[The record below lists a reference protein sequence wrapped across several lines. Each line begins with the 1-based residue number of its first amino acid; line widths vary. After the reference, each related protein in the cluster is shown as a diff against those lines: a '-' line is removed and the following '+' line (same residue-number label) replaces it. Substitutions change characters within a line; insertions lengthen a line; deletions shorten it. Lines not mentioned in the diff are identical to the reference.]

1 MSNCPLCSNKK
12 RSIINFFFLNFHQNL
27 ATKSSHQFINT
38 VESTMEVKV
47 RLDNT
52 NQPEF
57 KNLMS
62 LASSGEQPL
71 AVDTEEVDR
80 INNGNLDELT
90 NNSNKPQSRDR
101 NDTTNKTNGI
111 SKQKLSSRSN
121 SRQTDSRK
129 C

>member
-1 MSNCPLCSNKK
+1 
-12 RSIINFFFLNFHQNL
+12 
-27 ATKSSHQFINT
+27 
-38 VESTMEVKV
+38 MEVKI

-57 KNLMS
+57 KNLML

-80 INNGNLDELT
+80 LNNGKSDESTTYNDKQL
-90 NNSNKPQSRDR
+90 SRDR
-101 NDTTNKTNGI
+101 NGATNKTNSI
-111 SKQKLSSRSN
+111 SKGKSSSRSN

>member
-1 MSNCPLCSNKK
+1 
-12 RSIINFFFLNFHQNL
+12 
-27 ATKSSHQFINT
+27 
-38 VESTMEVKV
+38 MEVKV

-80 INNGNLDELT
+80 VNNGKSDESKNYNDKQQSHDRNVAT
-90 NNSNKPQSRDR
+90 NKPNS
-101 NDTTNKTNGI
+101 I
-111 SKQKLSSRSN
+111 SKRKSSSRSN
-121 SRQTDSRK
+121 SRQTDSQK

>member
-1 MSNCPLCSNKK
+1 
-12 RSIINFFFLNFHQNL
+12 
-27 ATKSSHQFINT
+27 
-38 VESTMEVKV
+38 MEVKV

-71 AVDTEEVDR
+71 TVDTEEVDR
-80 INNGNLDELT
+80 VNRDTETAGGGGGGG
-90 NNSNKPQSRDR
+90 SR
-101 NDTTNKTNGI
+101 
-111 SKQKLSSRSN
+111 SKQSGGGKGGQNSPSRNN

-129 C
+129 CKF